1 MILCL
6 TQKPSGLCACLRRA
20 CAQVLSRDYQ
30 KGLLEW
36 IDPANLPDYLGGTSR
51 ATLLDDAGPWQ
62 DPGIVAEI
70 EAQRARSGGA
80 KHIREEPEGEAAGGG
95 AHPGLPG

>member
-1 MILCL
+1 MHG
-6 TQKPSGLCACLRRA
+6 QRGLCPGSRRA
-20 CAQVLSRDYQ
+20 RAQVLSKDYQ

-36 IDPANLPDYLGGTSR
+36 IEPANLPDYLGGTSR

-95 AHPGLPG
+95 AHPGLQE